1 MNQKVFP
8 FNFLLLQILT
18 FHFSCNL
25 WIPKDNA
32 ENFGRI
38 RNMIALQ
45 RKWISFLT
53 FKKEK
58 NDAKCKF
65 LNSIFNFW
73 WWHQTS
79 FYISENNLFFLIQV
93 YWSQISTSYQMSQQ
107 VLDFTQNLKIS
118 QKTCYSLFTFWL
130 SEQISLQFDDFWP
143 RKFQNSNFAL
153 LTYNLLG
160 HPVLV
165 SWPGVPIIFWTP
177 GNRQLLKYL

>member
-1 MNQKVFP
+1 MQSLDDLFLSNILNSSLGIQRINYNHRVIDSTWTKVFE

-73 WWHQTS
+73 WWNQTP
-79 FYISENNLFFLIQV
+79 IS
-93 YWSQISTSYQMSQQ
+93 
-107 VLDFTQNLKIS
+107 LKI
-118 QKTCYSLFTFWL
+118 
-130 SEQISLQFDDFWP
+130 ISFSSYRFIDHKYP
-143 RKFQNSNFAL
+143 HHTRCPNK
-153 LTYNLLG
+153 
-160 HPVLV
+160 
-165 SWPGVPIIFWTP
+165 FWT
-177 GNRQLLKYL
+177 LLKI

>member
-1 MNQKVFP
+1 MNKKVFE

-73 WWHQTS
+73 WWNQTPISLKIIS
-79 FYISENNLFFLIQV
+79 FS
-93 YWSQISTSYQMSQQ
+93 SYRFIDHKYPHHTRCPNKFWT
-107 VLDFTQNLKIS
+107 LLKIS
-118 QKTCYSLFTFWL
+118 QTTCYRLFTFWL
-130 SEQISLQFDDFWP
+130 SEQISFQFDDFWP
-143 RKFQNSNFAL
+143 RKFQNSNLAL
-153 LTYNLLG
+153 PT
-160 HPVLV
+160 
-165 SWPGVPIIFWTP
+165 
-177 GNRQLLKYL
+177 

>member
-1 MNQKVFP
+1 MQSLDDLFLSNILNSSLGIQRINYNHRVIDSTWTKVFE

-65 LNSIFNFW
+65 LIRFLTFDDGTKLLSISLKIISFSSYRFIDHKYPHHTRCPNKFW
-73 WWHQTS
+73 T
-79 FYISENNLFFLIQV
+79 L
-93 YWSQISTSYQMSQQ
+93 
-107 VLDFTQNLKIS
+107 LKIS
-118 QKTCYSLFTFWL
+118 KFHKRLVTVCLL
-130 SEQISLQFDDFWP
+130 S
-143 RKFQNSNFAL
+143 
-153 LTYNLLG
+153 G
-160 HPVLV
+160 
-165 SWPGVPIIFWTP
+165 
-177 GNRQLLKYL
+177 